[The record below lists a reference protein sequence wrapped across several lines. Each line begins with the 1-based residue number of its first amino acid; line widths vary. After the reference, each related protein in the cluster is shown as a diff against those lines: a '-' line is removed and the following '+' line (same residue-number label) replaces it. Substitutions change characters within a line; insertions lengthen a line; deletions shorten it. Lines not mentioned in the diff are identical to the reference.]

1 MRDLLTGRV
10 RLLLPAV
17 AIVAMLVAVACGG
30 DDDEQPTPAAEATT
44 PATQATSAAS
54 PSATTPA
61 AAYPVKVTDLLG
73 RQVEIK
79 AKPATIVALSPT
91 ATELVYAAGG
101 KVAGRTSS
109 VDYPEAAKAAK
120 DIGTAYQPNF
130 EAILALKPDLIVA
143 DSVIHAQ
150 PNLRQPI
157 EQLPVPVIFAGADSY
172 QKVLDG
178 LKLMGQV
185 LDAEGQAGKVAA
197 DITKARDEAKAA
209 IAGKQVSAVALIA
222 DRDNTLYAAKDASYA
237 GDILKQL
244 GIANPAASEPD
255 SGPFPGYTT
264 LAAEKLVEFN
274 PDFIFAITPA
284 PPPAPR
290 LASLIPT
297 IPPFRGLKAVTANH
311 VVDAEVQLFLQAPG
325 PRIIEAFKV
334 VADAVKGS
342 SN

>member
-1 MRDLLTGRV
+1 MRDLLTRRV

-17 AIVAMLVAVACGG
+17 AIVALFAAVACGG
-30 DDDEQPTPAAEATT
+30 DDDDEPTPAAEATT
-44 PATQATSAAS
+44 PAAQATTAAS

-73 RQVEIK
+73 REVEIK
-79 AKPATIVALSPT
+79 AKPETIVALSPT

-101 KVAGRTSS
+101 EVAGRTSS
-109 VDYPEAAKAAK
+109 VDYPEAAKAAT
-120 DIGTAYQPNF
+120 DVGTAYQPNF

-172 QKVLDG
+172 QHVLDG
-178 LKLMGQV
+178 LTLMGEV
-185 LDAEGQAGKVAA
+185 LDAQATTETVIA

-222 DRDNTLYAAKDASYA
+222 DRDNTLYAAKDASFA

-244 GIANPAASEPD
+244 GISNPAAPQPD

-290 LASLIPT
+290 LAELIPT
-297 IPPFRGLKAVTANH
+297 IPPFRGLKAVTQNH
-311 VVDAEVQLFLQAPG
+311 VVDADVQIFLQAPG
-325 PRIIEAFKV
+325 PRIAEAFKV
-334 VADAVKGS
+334 VAGAVMGS
-342 SN
+342 AN